1 MKTLRITEELAQEMI
16 SRNTMAYS
24 FIMDEECLDL
34 GCEEENLN
42 MLLGITLF
50 RDDYDREPLKEEEI
64 KILKDSYNIIY
75 KEKKE
80 IVKAAINIP
89 KYTQAENL
97 NALSVYVNNTKEKK
111 LDKQNKNKLN
121 TLDILKTT
129 VCACK
134 YLTMCYANTRKT
146 KRNKM
151 LNAIKSTPMGYK
163 PRNNI
168 KIVKR

>member
-1 MKTLRITEELAQEMI
+1 MI

-64 KILKDSYNIIY
+64 KILRDSYNIIY

-80 IVKAAINIP
+80 IAKAAINIP

-97 NALSVYVNNTKEKK
+97 KALSVYINNTKEKK
-111 LDKQNKNKLN
+111 LDKQNKLN
-121 TLDILKTT
+121 TLDMLKTPGY
-129 VCACK
+129 VHQ
-134 YLTMCYANTRKT
+134 YLIMCYANTRRR
-146 KRNKM
+146 KRNMM
-151 LNAIKSTPMGYK
+151 LKAIKSTCMGYK

-168 KIVKR
+168 KAIKR

>member
-1 MKTLRITEELAQEMI
+1 MI

-64 KILKDSYNIIY
+64 KILRDSYNIIY

-80 IVKAAINIP
+80 IAKAAINIP

-97 NALSVYVNNTKEKK
+97 KALSVYVNNTKEKK

-129 VCACK
+129 AYVCQCSAMYFENDK
-134 YLTMCYANTRKT
+134 KRK
-146 KRNKM
+146 RDKM
-151 LNAIKSTPMGYK
+151 SKVIKNASMFYK
-163 PRNNI
+163 PRKKI
-168 KIVKR
+168 KAIKR